1 MTGFNY
7 SCTDVEELMK
17 RYYLPV
23 SYSLIFIVGLV
34 GNTISICIYL
44 TKMRPWKSSS
54 IIMVNLALT
63 DLLYVVTMPFLV
75 YYYSTDSWMLGDFM
89 CRFVRFAFHFHLYA
103 SILFLTCLSVFR
115 YIVVMKPLLA
125 VHVQQ
130 TFWGVVACSAVW
142 TITAAQT
149 SPILTFISLRKDQ
162 NKTNCLDFASTDPV
176 TTVREYSWV
185 LTALGFVLPLM
196 VVFICNIGIVRK
208 LAEGP
213 NPSVSHRTRAQN
225 LIILIVVVFAV
236 CFLPY
241 HILRVLWVEIQY
253 NAKTHTTTTT
263 TCCSHIIQAAYI
275 VSRPLAAVNTFF
287 NLGLY
292 TLTGNKFRRA
302 FKSVFRWEC
311 WLVKVR
317 AVLHQII
324 INKGGTGIAAA

>member
-1 MTGFNY
+1 MITERNAIKSTLSARFASSLYRTMWEN
-7 SCTDVEELMK
+7 CTDVEELMK

-176 TTVREYSWV
+176 TTVIRLMF
-185 LTALGFVLPLM
+185 LTSLLRNLRLFLSS
-196 VVFICNIGIVRK
+196 
-208 LAEGP
+208 
-213 NPSVSHRTRAQN
+213 PS
-225 LIILIVVVFAV
+225 I
-236 CFLPY
+236 
-241 HILRVLWVEIQY
+241 
-253 NAKTHTTTTT
+253 
-263 TCCSHIIQAAYI
+263 
-275 VSRPLAAVNTFF
+275 
-287 NLGLY
+287 
-292 TLTGNKFRRA
+292 
-302 FKSVFRWEC
+302 
-311 WLVKVR
+311 
-317 AVLHQII
+317 
-324 INKGGTGIAAA
+324 